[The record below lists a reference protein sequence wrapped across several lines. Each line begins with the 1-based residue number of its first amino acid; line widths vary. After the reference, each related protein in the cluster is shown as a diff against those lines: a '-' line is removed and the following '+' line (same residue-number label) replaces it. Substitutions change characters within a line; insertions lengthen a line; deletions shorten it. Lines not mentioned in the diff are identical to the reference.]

1 MVFEELTGRMEVIV
15 RNLRGQGKL
24 TEKNI
29 DDSLRQVR
37 RALLEADVNF
47 KVARSFI
54 DTVKEK
60 ALGQGVLKNLSPGQQ
75 MVGVVH
81 RELISLMGEEAAEI
95 AFAETSPTI
104 VMLVG
109 LQGSGKTTATGKLA
123 RFFLDA
129 GRRPMLAAAD
139 VYRPAA
145 VKQLQVLGEQ
155 LGVPVVSLGDGRSPE
170 TICRVAV
177 DRAGQEDCDVVM
189 LDTAGR
195 LHVDEEMM
203 EELSG
208 IRGAVH
214 PHEILLVVD
223 GMTGQDAVNVAEAFD
238 RRLDI
243 DGCILTK
250 MDGDARGGAALS
262 IRQITR
268 KPIKFVGV
276 GEKLEALEVF
286 HPERMASRILGMGDV
301 VSLVE
306 RAQAT
311 IDVEEARK
319 LETKLRK
326 QTFNLE
332 DFRSQLQ
339 QLGKM
344 GSMQELVEMMPGF
357 NRKALKGMDM
367 DEKALV
373 RMDAILSSMTKHER
387 ARPVVINGSRRRR
400 IARGSGT
407 SVQEVN
413 QLLKQYNMMQKM
425 MKQLNRPGALE
436 QLGQRMLPF
445 R

>member
-1 MVFEELTGRMEVIV
+1 MFEELTGRMEVIV
-15 RNLRGQGKL
+15 RNLRGQGRL

-54 DTVKEK
+54 DSVKEK

>member
-1 MVFEELTGRMEVIV
+1 MFEELSGRMEGIV

-47 KVARSFI
+47 KVARTFI

-60 ALGQGVLKNLSPGQQ
+60 ALGQGVLRNLSPGQQ
-75 MVGVVH
+75 MVGIVH
-81 RELISLMGEEAAEI
+81 RELISLMGEEAVEV
-95 AFAETSPTI
+95 AFAESPPTI
-104 VMLVG
+104 VMLAG

-123 RFFLDA
+123 HHFLGA
-129 GRRPMLAAAD
+129 GRRPILAAAD

-155 LGVPVVSLGDGRSPE
+155 LDVPVVALGDGRSPLA
-170 TICRVAV
+170 ICKVAV
-177 DRAGQEDCDVVM
+177 DRADREDLDVVI

-203 EELSG
+203 DELRG
-208 IRGAVH
+208 IRGAVR

-238 RRLDI
+238 QHLDI

-276 GEKLEALEVF
+276 GEKLDALEVF

-301 VSLVE
+301 ISLVE
-306 RAQAT
+306 RAQAA

-326 QTFNLE
+326 QTFDLE

-344 GSMQELVEMMPGF
+344 GSMQELVEIMPGL
-357 NRKALKGMDM
+357 NKKALKDMDM
-367 DEKALV
+367 DDKALV
-373 RMDAILSSMTKHER
+373 RMDAILSSMTKQER

-436 QLGQRMLPF
+436 RLGQKMLPF

>member
-1 MVFEELTGRMEVIV
+1 MEGIV

-47 KVARSFI
+47 KVARTFI
-54 DTVKEK
+54 DLVKEK
-60 ALGQGVLKNLSPGQQ
+60 ALGQGVLRNLSPGQQ

-81 RELISLMGEEAAEI
+81 RELVSLMGGEAAEV

-123 RFFLDA
+123 RYFLDA

-155 LGVPVVSLGDGRSPE
+155 LDAPVVSLGDGRSPE
-170 TICRVAV
+170 AICRVAV
-177 DRAGQEDCDVVM
+177 DRAGQEDCDVVI

-203 EELSG
+203 DELCG

-276 GEKLEALEVF
+276 GEKLDAPGDF
-286 HPERMASRILGMGDV
+286 PSRTDGLPDPGHGRRGLPGRTRAGLHRRGG
-301 VSLVE
+301 S
-306 RAQAT
+306 AQA
-311 IDVEEARK
+311 RN
-319 LETKLRK
+319 ETA
-326 QTFNLE
+326 QA
-332 DFRSQLQ
+332 DFRSRGFPVAAPATWENGLHAGTGGDDARFQ
-339 QLGKM
+339 QEG
-344 GSMQELVEMMPGF
+344 VEGY
-357 NRKALKGMDM
+357 G
-367 DEKALV
+367 
-373 RMDAILSSMTKHER
+373 H
-387 ARPVVINGSRRRR
+387 G
-400 IARGSGT
+400 
-407 SVQEVN
+407 
-413 QLLKQYNMMQKM
+413 
-425 MKQLNRPGALE
+425 
-436 QLGQRMLPF
+436 
-445 R
+445 

>member
-1 MVFEELTGRMEVIV
+1 MFEELSGRMEGIV
-15 RNLRGQGKL
+15 KTLRGQGKL

-29 DDSLRQVR
+29 DESLRQVR

-54 DTVKEK
+54 DSVKSK
-60 ALGQGVLKNLSPGQQ
+60 AIGQGVLKNLSPGQQ

-81 RELISLMGEEAAEI
+81 QELVSLMGEEAATI
-95 AFAETSPTI
+95 QFADNAPTVI
-104 VMLVG
+104 MLVG
-109 LQGSGKTTATGKLA
+109 LQGSGKTTTTGKLA
-123 RFFLDA
+123 RYCVKE
-129 GRRPMLAAAD
+129 GRRPILAAAD

-145 VKQLQVLGEQ
+145 VEQLQMLGEQ
-155 LGVPVVSLGDGRSPE
+155 LGVPVVSVQDSRSPE
-170 TICRVAV
+170 TICKVAV
-177 DRAGQEDCDVVM
+177 DNAEQQSYDVVI

-195 LHVDEEMM
+195 LHVDDEMM
-203 EELSG
+203 AELQN

-214 PHEILLVVD
+214 PQEILLVLD
-223 GMTGQDAVNVAEAFD
+223 GMTGQDAVNVAEVFD
-238 RRLDI
+238 QSLEI

-262 IRQITR
+262 IRQITQ

-276 GEKLEALEVF
+276 GEKLEGLEVF
-286 HPERMASRILGMGDV
+286 HPERLASRILGMGDV

-306 RAQAT
+306 RAQAA

-319 LETKLRK
+319 LEAKLRK
-326 QTFNLE
+326 QTFDLE

-339 QLGKM
+339 QLEKM
-344 GSMQELVEMMPGF
+344 GSMQELVEMMPGA
-357 NRKALKGMDM
+357 NKKAFKGMDM
-367 DEKALV
+367 DEKAFV

-413 QLLKQYNMMQKM
+413 QLLKQFNMMQGM
-425 MKQLNRPGALE
+425 MKRLNRPGALE
-436 QLGQRMLPF
+436 RFGQKMMPF

>member
-1 MVFEELTGRMEVIV
+1 MFEELTGRMEGIV

-54 DTVKEK
+54 DSVKEK

-123 RFFLDA
+123 RYFLDA

-177 DRAGQEDCDVVM
+177 DRAGQEDCDVVV

-238 RRLDI
+238 KRLDI

-276 GEKLEALEVF
+276 GEKLDALEVF

-326 QTFNLE
+326 QTFDLE

-357 NRKALKGMDM
+357 NKKVLKGMDM

-387 ARPVVINGSRRRR
+387 TRPVVINGSRRRR

>member
-1 MVFEELTGRMEVIV
+1 MEGIV
-15 RNLRGQGKL
+15 RKLRGQGKL

-60 ALGQGVLKNLSPGQQ
+60 ALGQGVLSNLSPGQQ
-75 MVGVVH
+75 MVGIVH
-81 RELISLMGEEAAEI
+81 RELVSLMGEEAVGI
-95 AFAETSPTI
+95 AFAETPPTI
-104 VMLVG
+104 VMMAG
-109 LQGSGKTTATGKLA
+109 LQGSGKTTAAGKLA
-123 RFFLDA
+123 HHFLQA

-177 DRAGQEDCDVVM
+177 DRAGREDCDVVI

-203 EELSG
+203 DELRG
-208 IRGAVH
+208 IRGTVH

-238 RRLDI
+238 RNLEI

-276 GEKLEALEVF
+276 GEKLDALEVF

-306 RAQAT
+306 RAQAA

-319 LETKLRK
+319 LEAKLRK
-326 QTFNLE
+326 QTFDLE

-344 GSMQELVEMMPGF
+344 GSIQELVEMMPGV
-357 NRKALKGMDM
+357 NKKALKGMDM

-373 RMDAILSSMTKHER
+373 RMDAILSSMTRHER

-436 QLGQRMLPF
+436 QLGHRMLPF

>member
-1 MVFEELTGRMEVIV
+1 
-15 RNLRGQGKL
+15 
-24 TEKNI
+24 
-29 DDSLRQVR
+29 
-37 RALLEADVNF
+37 
-47 KVARSFI
+47 
-54 DTVKEK
+54 
-60 ALGQGVLKNLSPGQQ
+60 
-75 MVGVVH
+75 
-81 RELISLMGEEAAEI
+81 MGE
-95 AFAETSPTI
+95 
-104 VMLVG
+104 L
-109 LQGSGKTTATGKLA
+109 
-123 RFFLDA
+123 
-129 GRRPMLAAAD
+129 
-139 VYRPAA
+139 
-145 VKQLQVLGEQ
+145 
-155 LGVPVVSLGDGRSPE
+155 RS
-170 TICRVAV
+170 
-177 DRAGQEDCDVVM
+177 
-189 LDTAGR
+189 
-195 LHVDEEMM
+195 
-203 EELSG
+203 

-238 RRLDI
+238 KSLDI

-268 KPIKFVGV
+268 KPIKFVGI
-276 GEKLEALEVF
+276 GEKLEAMEVF

-306 RAQAT
+306 RAQAA
-311 IDVEEARK
+311 IDVEEAQK
-319 LETKLRK
+319 LEARLRK
-326 QTFNLE
+326 QTFDLE

-344 GSMQELVEMMPGF
+344 GSMQELVEMMPGV
-357 NRKALKGMDM
+357 NKKALKGMDM

-373 RMDAILSSMTKHER
+373 RMDAILSSMTRHER

-436 QLGQRMLPF
+436 RLGQKMVPF
-445 R
+445 

>member
-1 MVFEELTGRMEVIV
+1 VFEELSGRMEGIV
-15 RNLRGQGKL
+15 NKLRGQGKL

-47 KVARSFI
+47 KVARTFI
-54 DTVKEK
+54 DTVKEQ

-75 MVGVVH
+75 MVGIVH
-81 RELISLMGEEAAEI
+81 RELVSLMGEDAAEI
-95 AFAETSPTI
+95 TFADTSPTI
-104 VMLVG
+104 MMMAG

-123 RFFLDA
+123 HHFLQA
-129 GRRPMLAAAD
+129 GRRPLLAAAD

-145 VKQLQVLGEQ
+145 VEQLEVLGGQ
-155 LGVPVVSLGDGRSPE
+155 LGVPVVSLRDNRSPE

-177 DRAGQEDCDVVM
+177 DRAGQEDRDVVI

-195 LHVDEEMM
+195 LHVDDEMM
-203 EELSG
+203 EELRG
-208 IRGAVH
+208 IRSAVQ

-238 RRLDI
+238 RQLDI

-276 GEKLEALEVF
+276 GEKLDALEVF

-306 RAQAT
+306 RAQAA

-319 LETKLRK
+319 LEAKLRK
-326 QTFNLE
+326 QTFDLE

-344 GSMQELVEMMPGF
+344 GSMQELVEMMPGV

-373 RMDAILSSMTKHER
+373 RMDAILSSMTKQER

-436 QLGQRMLPF
+436 RLGQNMMPF

>member
-1 MVFEELTGRMEVIV
+1 MFEELTGRMEVIA

-145 VKQLQVLGEQ
+145 VQQLQVLGEQ

-203 EELSG
+203 DELSR

-311 IDVEEARK
+311 IDVEEAQK

>member
-1 MVFEELTGRMEVIV
+1 MFEELSGRMEGIV
-15 RNLRGQGKL
+15 RKLRGQGKL

-47 KVARSFI
+47 KVARAFI
-54 DTVKEK
+54 DTVKEQ
-60 ALGQGVLKNLSPGQQ
+60 ALGQGVLRNLSPGQQ
-75 MVGVVH
+75 MVGIVH
-81 RELISLMGEEAAEI
+81 QELVSLMGKEAVGI
-95 AFAETSPTI
+95 AFAETSPTV
-104 VMLVG
+104 VMMAG

-123 RFFLDA
+123 RHFLEA

-170 TICRVAV
+170 TICKVAV
-177 DRAGQEDCDVVM
+177 DRAVREDCDVVI

-195 LHVDEEMM
+195 LHVDDEMM
-203 EELSG
+203 DELHG
-208 IRGAVH
+208 IREAVH

-238 RRLDI
+238 KRLDI

-268 KPIKFVGV
+268 KPVKFVGV
-276 GEKLEALEVF
+276 GEKLDALEVF

-306 RAQAT
+306 RAQAA

-319 LETKLRK
+319 LEAKLRK
-326 QTFNLE
+326 QTFDLE

-344 GSMQELVEMMPGF
+344 GSIQELVEMMPGV
-357 NRKALKGMDM
+357 NKKALKGMDM

-373 RMDAILSSMTKHER
+373 RMDAILSSMTRHER

-413 QLLKQYNMMQKM
+413 QLLKQYQMMQKM
-425 MKQLNRPGALE
+425 MKQLNRPGAME
-436 QLGQRMLPF
+436 QLGHKMLPF

>member
-1 MVFEELTGRMEVIV
+1 MFEELTGRMEGIV

-177 DRAGQEDCDVVM
+177 DRAGQEDCDVVV

-357 NRKALKGMDM
+357 NKKALKGMDM

>member
-1 MVFEELTGRMEVIV
+1 MFEELTGRMEGIV

-29 DDSLRQVR
+29 DESLRQVR

-47 KVARSFI
+47 KVARTFI
-54 DTVKEK
+54 DTVKVK
-60 ALGQGVLKNLSPGQQ
+60 ALGQGVLRNLSPGQQ
-75 MVGVVH
+75 MVGIVH
-81 RELISLMGEEAAEI
+81 QELISLMGEEAVEVAIAE
-95 AFAETSPTI
+95 SPPTI
-104 VMLVG
+104 VMLAG

-123 RFFLDA
+123 HHFLGA
-129 GRRPMLAAAD
+129 GNRPILAAAD

-155 LGVPVVSLGDGRSPE
+155 LDVPVVALGDGRSPLA
-170 TICRVAV
+170 ICKVAV
-177 DRAGQEDCDVVM
+177 DRAGREDRDVVI

-203 EELSG
+203 EELRG

-238 RRLDI
+238 QDLDI

-276 GEKLEALEVF
+276 GEKLDALEVF

-306 RAQAT
+306 RAQAA

-326 QTFNLE
+326 QTFDLE

-344 GSMQELVEMMPGF
+344 GSMQELVEMMPGV
-357 NRKALKGMDM
+357 NKKALKGMDM

-373 RMDAILSSMTKHER
+373 RMDAILSSMTRHER

-436 QLGQRMLPF
+436 QLGQKMLPF

>member
-1 MVFEELTGRMEVIV
+1 MFEELAGRMEGIV
-15 RNLRGQGKL
+15 RKLRGQGKL

-60 ALGQGVLKNLSPGQQ
+60 ALGQGVLSNLSPGQQ

-81 RELISLMGEEAAEI
+81 RELVSLMGEEAAGL
-95 AFAETSPTI
+95 AFAETPPTV
-104 VMLVG
+104 VMMAG

-123 RFFLDA
+123 HRLLGE

-170 TICRVAV
+170 TICKIAV
-177 DRAGQEDCDVVM
+177 DRAGREDCDVVI

-195 LHVDEEMM
+195 LHVDDEMM
-203 EELSG
+203 DELHG
-208 IRGAVH
+208 IREAVQ

-276 GEKLEALEVF
+276 GEKLDALEVF

-306 RAQAT
+306 RAQAAM
-311 IDVEEARK
+311 DVEEARK
-319 LETKLRK
+319 LEAKLRK
-326 QTFNLE
+326 QTFDLE

-344 GSMQELVEMMPGF
+344 GSIRELVEMMPGV
-357 NRKALKGMDM
+357 NKKALKGMDM

-373 RMDAILSSMTKHER
+373 RMDAILSSMTRHER

-413 QLLKQYNMMQKM
+413 QLLKQYHMMQKM
-425 MKQLNRPGALE
+425 MKQLNRPGAME
-436 QLGQRMLPF
+436 QLGHRMLPF

>member
-1 MVFEELTGRMEVIV
+1 MFEELTGRMEGIV

-54 DTVKEK
+54 DSVKEK

-81 RELISLMGEEAAEI
+81 HELISLMGEEAAEI

-123 RFFLDA
+123 RYFLDA

-357 NRKALKGMDM
+357 NKKALKGMDM

-407 SVQEVN
+407 SVQEGN

>member
-1 MVFEELTGRMEVIV
+1 MFEELTGRMEGIV
-15 RNLRGQGKL
+15 RSLRGQGKL

-47 KVARSFI
+47 KVARTFI
-54 DTVKEK
+54 DSVKEK
-60 ALGQGVLKNLSPGQQ
+60 ALGQGVLRNLSPGQQ
-75 MVGVVH
+75 MVGIVH
-81 RELISLMGEEAAEI
+81 RELISLMGEEAVEVVYAES
-95 AFAETSPTI
+95 APTI
-104 VMLVG
+104 VMLAG

-123 RFFLDA
+123 HHFLGA
-129 GRRPMLAAAD
+129 GRRPILAAAD

-145 VKQLQVLGEQ
+145 VRQLQVLGEQ
-155 LGVPVVSLGDGRSPE
+155 LDVPVVTLGDGRSPE
-170 TICRVAV
+170 AICRVAV
-177 DRAGQEDCDVVM
+177 DRAGREDRDVVI

-203 EELSG
+203 EELRG
-208 IRGAVH
+208 IREAVH

-276 GEKLEALEVF
+276 GEKLDALEVF

-306 RAQAT
+306 RAQAA

-326 QTFNLE
+326 QTFDLE

-344 GSMQELVEMMPGF
+344 GSMQELVEMMPGI
-357 NRKALKGMDM
+357 NKKAMKDMDM

-373 RMDAILSSMTKHER
+373 RMEAILSSMTRHER

-425 MKQLNRPGALE
+425 MKQLNRPGAFE
-436 QLGQRMLPF
+436 RLGQKMLPF

>member
-1 MVFEELTGRMEVIV
+1 MFEELTGRMEGIV

-47 KVARSFI
+47 KVARTFI
-54 DTVKEK
+54 DSAKEK
-60 ALGQGVLKNLSPGQQ
+60 ALGQGVLRNLSPGQQ
-75 MVGVVH
+75 MVGIVH
-81 RELISLMGEEAAEI
+81 QELISLMGEEAVEV
-95 AFAETSPTI
+95 AFAESPPTI
-104 VMLVG
+104 VMLAG

-123 RFFLDA
+123 YHFLGA
-129 GRRPMLAAAD
+129 GRRPILAAAD
-139 VYRPAA
+139 IYRPAA

-155 LGVPVVSLGDGRSPE
+155 LDVPVVALGDGRSPLA
-170 TICRVAV
+170 ICRVAV
-177 DRAGQEDCDVVM
+177 DRAGREDRDVVI

-203 EELSG
+203 EELRG

-223 GMTGQDAVNVAEAFD
+223 GMTGQDAVNVAEVFD
-238 RRLDI
+238 RHLDI

-276 GEKLEALEVF
+276 GEKLDALEVF

-306 RAQAT
+306 RAQAA

-319 LETKLRK
+319 LESKLRK
-326 QTFNLE
+326 QTFDLE

-344 GSMQELVEMMPGF
+344 GSMQELVEMMPGL
-357 NRKALKGMDM
+357 NKKAMKDMDM

-436 QLGQRMLPF
+436 RLGQRMLPF

>member
-1 MVFEELTGRMEVIV
+1 MFEELSGRMEGIV
-15 RNLRGQGKL
+15 SKLRGQGKL
-24 TEKNI
+24 TEENI

-47 KVARSFI
+47 KVARAFI

-60 ALGQGVLKNLSPGQQ
+60 ALGQGVLSNLSPGQQ
-75 MVGVVH
+75 MVGIVH
-81 RELISLMGEEAAEI
+81 RELVSLMGEEAAGI
-95 AFAETSPTI
+95 AFAETPPTI
-104 VMLVG
+104 VMMVG

-123 RFFLDA
+123 HHFLEA

-177 DRAGQEDCDVVM
+177 DRAGREDCDAVI

-195 LHVDEEMM
+195 LHVDDEMM
-203 EELSG
+203 DELHG
-208 IRGAVH
+208 IRESVH

-223 GMTGQDAVNVAEAFD
+223 GMTGQDAINVAEAFD
-238 RRLDI
+238 RHLDV

-276 GEKLEALEVF
+276 GEKLDALEVF

-306 RAQAT
+306 RAQAA

-319 LETKLRK
+319 LEAKLRK
-326 QTFNLE
+326 QTFDLE

-344 GSMQELVEMMPGF
+344 GSMQELVEMMPGV
-357 NRKALKGMDM
+357 NKKALKGMDM

-373 RMDAILSSMTKHER
+373 RMDAILSSMTRHER

-413 QLLKQYNMMQKM
+413 QLLKQYGMMQKM

-436 QLGQRMLPF
+436 QLGHRMLPF

>member
-1 MVFEELTGRMEVIV
+1 MFEELTGRMEVIV
-15 RNLRGQGKL
+15 RNLRGQGRL

-54 DTVKEK
+54 DSVKEK

-387 ARPVVINGSRRRR
+387 ARPMVINGSRRRR